1 MNSIQHFVSPLFR
14 MKQFFQSINRFYL
27 STAITVFL
35 ICYAGLLLLPG
46 SSFLKDPDTFWH
58 IRTGQ
63 WILDHVQ
70 FPTVDFFSYTASGKP
85 WISTEWLSEIFF
97 AVAFRFGGWRAVV
110 VLAVISTAA
119 IVGILVF
126 YLVRYLRFSVAIGW
140 AVLTTLAI
148 SPHFLARPHI
158 FSYVLVAIWLI
169 KLLDAY
175 DSENPNLPSLGT
187 LVPLMVFWAN
197 VHGSFTFGLALL
209 YVFGGVLF
217 FRSIVRREYN
227 ESRHHL
233 LIVSIVSISALITP
247 YGISSALMTIKL
259 LDLKFTISHIEEL
272 HSPDFQ
278 VYRIHLVLFVGLVAA
293 IVGLGIR
300 LGGAK
305 LIAFS
310 LIMLVGL
317 SYLRGLVMFFF
328 LAPLILAR
336 PASQCVSYLKA
347 APANM
352 QSSDNNKVSDPV
364 LRYLQKRLIAIP
376 VVCMA
381 VAALVSVSTW
391 WREDII
397 PSKDIAPNAAID
409 FVRRTN
415 ITGNVFNSY
424 NFGGFLVFSDIP
436 TFVDGRALPF
446 GDGFLHKYFDAVD
459 LIDIDGTFQM
469 LDDYKIS
476 WVILRPLEPIS
487 RALAQSVFWDKV
499 YSDKYSVVFT
509 RRQ

>member
-1 MNSIQHFVSPLFR
+1 
-14 MKQFFQSINRFYL
+14 
-27 STAITVFL
+27 
-35 ICYAGLLLLPG
+35 
-46 SSFLKDPDTFWH
+46 
-58 IRTGQ
+58 
-63 WILDHVQ
+63 
-70 FPTVDFFSYTASGKP
+70 
-85 WISTEWLSEIFF
+85 
-97 AVAFRFGGWRAVV
+97 
-110 VLAVISTAA
+110 
-119 IVGILVF
+119 
-126 YLVRYLRFSVAIGW
+126 
-140 AVLTTLAI
+140 
-148 SPHFLARPHI
+148 
-158 FSYVLVAIWLI
+158 
-169 KLLDAY
+169 
-175 DSENPNLPSLGT
+175 
-187 LVPLMVFWAN
+187 MVFWAN
-197 VHGSFTFGLALL
+197 VHGSFTFGLVLL

-247 YGISSALMTIKL
+247 YGISPALMTIKL
-259 LDLKFTISHIEEL
+259 LDLKFTISHIIEL
-272 HSPDFQ
+272 QSPDFQ
-278 VYRIHLVLFVGLVAA
+278 VYRIHLFLFVGLVAA

-300 LGGAK
+300 LGGAR

-336 PASQCVSYLKA
+336 PVSEGVSYLKA
-347 APANM
+347 AHTNM
-352 QSSDNNKVSDPV
+352 QSSDNNMVSDPV
-364 LRYLQKRLIAIP
+364 LRYLQKRFIAIP
-376 VVCMA
+376 LVCMA

-397 PSKDIAPNAAID
+397 PSKDIAPKAAID

-424 NFGGFLVFSDIP
+424 DFGGFLIFLDIP

-446 GDGFLHKYFDAVD
+446 GDDFLHKYFDAVD

-487 RALAQSVFWDKV
+487 RALAQSVLWDKV